1 MMRWLSLLLLLS
13 LALWLLHLLWLQSE
27 QYLLWLKLRRKNLTP
42 AQFQQR
48 LAAWRTKRSRQLMLY
63 LIGLPLAIFLLLVYL
78 GEFVR

>member
-27 QYLLWLKLRRKNLTP
+27 QYLLWLRLRRKNLTP